1 MIGFYHVFYGLSL
14 GNRQSFIYI
23 YALPAHLLKQML
35 QTFWKKKEWFT
46 CNVKKRSSS
55 ASIVPD
61 DWTGNWSE
69 RKLLLEPWK
78 IYNYCLMLII
88 WYRNIFHAK
97 WMPLT
102 ITSQETSINIESYT
116 TWIMYFTSNGKLC
129 IVKSNKKTNTD
140 KFTSY

>member
-1 MIGFYHVFYGLSL
+1 MEIGRVLYTFMHYQH
-14 GNRQSFIYI
+14 IYSNKC
-23 YALPAHLLKQML
+23 YRPSEE
-35 QTFWKKKEWFT
+35 KKEWFT